1 MAIVEDNERALRRF
15 ALPAVAGVVG
25 MAAAG
30 LFLTRKQK
38 ARSSTND
45 NNRGIGDLTDDLR
58 RKLDSVLDKSNPS
71 RRENLSDSQPP
82 GDFIPE
88 EFGERRRER
97 EERRRSRRGKR

>member
-25 MAAAG
+25 TAAA
-30 LFLTRKQK
+30 LFLTLKQK
-38 ARSSTND
+38 TRSSTND
-45 NNRGIGDLTDDLR
+45 NSRGIGDLTDDLR
-58 RKLDSVLDKSNPS
+58 RKLDSVLNKGEQSSHDG
-71 RRENLSDSQPP
+71 LSDARPP
-82 GDFIPE
+82 ADFIPE